1 MLRAAVIEALTEV
14 LGESAEQA
22 GDLGQFLSDPPN
34 PELGD
39 IAFGCFG
46 LARIL
51 RRSPAQIA
59 SELAASW
66 QPRGLI
72 QSAEA
77 VGPYLNLRADP
88 AALLSATCRAV
99 GDGSLWATGR
109 TDTPQRMMIEFSQ
122 PNTHKTFHVGHLRN
136 VALGDSLVRIH
147 RARGHEVIA
156 ANYYGDFGIDVA
168 KCLWWLRTHPEEEA
182 PDTNRTAWLGRAYLF
197 ANEALRIKDGKEEGE
212 EADDEATVALKR
224 ERLGAVREVLHALEV
239 QEPGVWAQYQQ
250 TRAWCLEEFADTY
263 RWLGVSFDVDFFESQ
278 VEDASRALVDT
289 FLERG
294 VFEVSDGAVVCS
306 LEPELDV
313 PALLRKSDG
322 TSLYLTWDLG
332 LAERKFSEFD
342 IERSLYVVGSEQR
355 FHFRQLFGTLSRMG
369 YERASDCEHVAYEL
383 VVLPEGKM
391 SSRRGTAIPLHELRE
406 QVCAA
411 IEVHVAGA
419 EAEGA
424 SRIPEGLRDETIH
437 RLAVASLRY
446 GMLRVGT
453 NKRVVFDIGDWTN
466 PQGETGV
473 YLLYAVARLRSIQRK
488 AGDTPALDAGVPTG
502 SGFGQAPEERAL
514 LTHLLKAPAVLAR
527 SADGNDPSAIAG
539 WLYEG
544 ARLVSRFFHECQ
556 VIRAEDPALRQA
568 RLSLVRAADEVM
580 TEGLRLLG
588 ITAVD
593 QM

>member
-1 MLRAAVIEALTEV
+1 MLRAAVIEALTGV

-59 SELAASW
+59 EDLAASW
-66 QPRGLI
+66 QPGGLFR
-72 QSAEA
+72 SAEA

-88 AALLSATCRAV
+88 VALLEATCRAV
-99 GDGSLWATGR
+99 ADGSLWAPGR
-109 TDTPQRMMIEFSQ
+109 TQVPQRMMIEFSQ
-122 PNTHKTFHVGHLRN
+122 PNTHKVFHVGHLRN
-136 VALGDSLVRIH
+136 VVLGDSLVRIH

-168 KCLWWLRTHPEEEA
+168 KCLWWLQTHPEEIA
-182 PDTNRTAWLGRAYLF
+182 PDTHRTAWLGKAYLL
-197 ANEALRIKDGKEEGE
+197 ANEALRVKDGKEEGE
-212 EADDEATVALKR
+212 VADDPDTVALKQ
-224 ERLGAVREVLHALEV
+224 ERLAEVREVLHAMES

-263 RWLGVSFDVDFFESQ
+263 RWLDVSFDVDFFESQ
-278 VEDASRALVDT
+278 VEDASRALVDA

-294 VFEVSDGAVVCS
+294 VFELSDGAVVCD
-306 LEPELDV
+306 LRPELDV

-355 FHFRQLFGTLSRMG
+355 FHFRQLFATLERMG
-369 YERASDCEHVAYEL
+369 YERAADCEHVAYEL

-391 SSRRGTAIPLHELRE
+391 SSRRGTAIPLHELRT
-406 QVCAA
+406 QVSAA
-411 IEVHVAGA
+411 IEVHIQAA
-419 EAEGA
+419 EAEGT
-424 SRIPEGLRDETIH
+424 SRIPEGLRGETIH
-437 RLAVASLRY
+437 RLAAASLRY
-446 GMLRVGT
+446 GMLRIGT
-453 NKRVVFDIGDWTN
+453 NKRVVFDIEGWTN
-466 PQGETGV
+466 PRGETGV
-473 YLLYAVARLRSIQRK
+473 YLLYAVARLRSIQRR
-488 AGDTPALDAGVPTG
+488 AGGAPALDVALPTDA
-502 SGFGQAPEERAL
+502 GFGEALEERAL
-514 LTHLLKAPAVLAR
+514 LTHLLKAPVVLER
-527 SADGNDPSAIAG
+527 SADSNDPSAIAG

-544 ARLVSRFFHECQ
+544 SRLVSRFFHECQ
-556 VIRAEDPALRQA
+556 VIKAQPGLRRA
-568 RLSLVRAADEVM
+568 RLALVRAADEAM